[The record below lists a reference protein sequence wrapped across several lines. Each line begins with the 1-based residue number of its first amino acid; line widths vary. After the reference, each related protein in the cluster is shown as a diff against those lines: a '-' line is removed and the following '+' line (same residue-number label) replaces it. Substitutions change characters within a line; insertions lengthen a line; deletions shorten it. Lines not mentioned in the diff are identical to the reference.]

1 MIKKLLAP
9 LPLLIDLK
17 SKKRQGDNSITKCS
31 PSTVLLW
38 KPRIWR
44 FRFSREQ
51 RVVHMFVISIS
62 NLNVSGIQKRRPIIL
77 LSHYQA
83 NTNSVHGV
91 YACNPLTVLV
101 GEFACDV
108 DVHRFGNSFACPSD
122 NRITIVHRAMLHK
135 GIEMAGAVSLSLSLV
150 TKYLTCGST
159 RGRTIDFRAAFPN
172 PSLLFFVPSIGN

>member
-1 MIKKLLAP
+1 MI
-9 LPLLIDLK
+9 IR
-17 SKKRQGDNSITKCS
+17 SQN
-31 PSTVLLW
+31 
-38 KPRIWR
+38 
-44 FRFSREQ
+44 
-51 RVVHMFVISIS
+51 VVHLPACYGKHEFGDFVSLESNVFVISVS

-77 LSHYQA
+77 LSHYQG

-135 GIEMAGAVSLSLSLV
+135 GIEMAGAISLSLSLV
-150 TKYLTCGST
+150 TKYLTCGSDE
-159 RGRTIDFRAAFPN
+159 RLIFVP
-172 PSLLFFVPSIGN
+172 PSLIPPFSPSPLSPSIDN